1 MTMSEVLQTPQEIS
15 RKIESTILRRLAS
28 VGQTT
33 VAKAI
38 GGSETKISRM
48 KSDGD
53 IREFSV
59 MLNALGLK
67 AVPSEMKCY
76 NPKDI
81 EYLLYCQQQY
91 ARMLS
96 TPDQLEWADDPE

>member
-1 MTMSEVLQTPQEIS
+1 MPEVLPAPSETA
-15 RKIESTILRRLAS
+15 RKIESTILRRFAS

-38 GGSETKISRM
+38 GGSDTKISRM
-48 KSDGD
+48 ISDGD

-59 MLNALGLK
+59 MLTALGLK
-67 AVPSEMKCY
+67 TVPTEMKCY

-96 TPDQLEWADDPE
+96 TPDQLEWDADPE